1 MMVREIEV
9 HTESM
14 AEQKLGGY
22 SSRYRFTGKEL
33 DPLSGL
39 YDFGARY
46 YDPRLSVWF
55 GVDPLAEKNFAYTPY
70 VYTGNNPIKF
80 IDPDGKDWY
89 EDKCSGKM
97 QWFDG
102 SGKQDGFIHR
112 GAEYQN
118 GRNLYTTTSDG
129 KSPLSFDNALPA
141 VDVTAPKNEYK
152 YPDGFVGSVNKTINN
167 FFDNKPSDETR
178 LREPGAFGFALKKAL
193 KINLQ
198 VANIASTATAIGGG
212 VGVGVKAYQAGN
224 KGLALFHGLDVGVN
238 TAGLVSSGTGYESK
252 FLNDVQSSLG
262 WYSLQQYG
270 KTFKLENLSDVIDI
284 FNNPIVPSPQDLPK
298 K

>member
-1 MMVREIEV
+1 
-9 HTESM
+9 M

-80 IDPDGKDWY
+80 IDPDGQDWY
-89 EDKCSGKM
+89 EDKSSGKM

-129 KSPLSFDNALPA
+129 KSPLSFDNALPS
-141 VDVTAPKNEYK
+141 VDVTASRNEYK
-152 YPDGFVGSVNKTINN
+152 YPKGFVGGVNKTINN
-167 FFDNKPSDETR
+167 LFDNKPSDETR
-178 LREPGAFGFALKKAL
+178 LREPGAFGFALKKTF

-212 VGVGVKAYQAGN
+212 VGVGVKAFQAGN
-224 KGLALFHGLDVGVN
+224 KGLALFHGIDVGLN
-238 TAGLVSSGTGYESK
+238 SAGLATQAMGIESK
-252 FLNDVQSSLG
+252 WLNILQSGFGTKGLYQTKSDG
-262 WYSLQQYG
+262 
-270 KTFKLENLSDVIDI
+270 FKLENLSDLIDVINQPP
-284 FNNPIVPSPQDLPK
+284 FEVQNPLK

>member
-1 MMVREIEV
+1 MREIED
-9 HTESM
+9 HSESM

-80 IDPDGKDWY
+80 IDPDGQDWY
-89 EDKCSGKM
+89 EDKSSGKM
-97 QWFDG
+97 QWFDEAG
-102 SGKQDGFIHR
+102 SKMDLFI
-112 GAEYQN
+112 EE
-118 GRNLYTTTSDG
+118 RNIKMEGIYTITTSDG
-129 KSPLSFDNALPA
+129 KSPLSFDNALPS
-141 VDVTAPKNEYK
+141 VDVTASRNEYK
-152 YPDGFVGSVNKTINN
+152 YPKGFVGGVNKTINN
-167 FFDNKPSDETR
+167 LFDNKPSDETR
-178 LREPGAFGFALKKAL
+178 LREPGAFGFALKKTF

-212 VGVGVKAYQAGN
+212 VGVGVKAFQAGN
-224 KGLALFHGLDVGVN
+224 KGLALFHGIDVGLN
-238 TAGLVSSGTGYESK
+238 SAGLATQAMGIESK
-252 FLNDVQSSLG
+252 WLNILQSGFGTKGLYQTKSDG
-262 WYSLQQYG
+262 
-270 KTFKLENLSDVIDI
+270 FKLENLSDLIDVINQPP
-284 FNNPIVPSPQDLPK
+284 FEVQNPLK